1 MMGLFG
7 KKKIE
12 GKTAE
17 EWFELAHSEKNL
29 EKQIDY
35 YTKCL
40 ELDPNNLDAWHNKG
54 FALAVLKKYEKA
66 IRCYDKALGINP
78 KTVGVWNK

>member
-1 MMGLFG
+1 M
-7 KKKIE
+7 K
-12 GKTAE
+12 
-17 EWFELAHSEKNL
+17 KNL

-40 ELDPNNLDAWHNKG
+40 ELDPNNLDAWYNKG